1 MNWVRPIR
9 IALVLAAFAALL
21 FAALLVSNV
30 AATSGA
36 AAQTAADADTV
47 TVYLF
52 WERTCPYCQDAKAF
66 LEDAAAQNDWLVL
79 RKIEVSAPGTAQQ
92 LFLGLSQLFG
102 FRRPVVPLTVVG
114 PRPFLGYE
122 GDATTGADILEQAQT
137 CRETGC
143 HDLVAALEAALADS
157 GPSTAGVAG
166 GPSEPGAAAG
176 PSEPAS
182 PTAMPREI
190 DLPLVGT
197 VSIGALSLPAL
208 TVVLAAAD
216 GFNPCA
222 MWVLIFLIGLLV
234 GMKDNVRMWALGI
247 AFLVASAG
255 VYFAF
260 MAAWLNL
267 LLLLGALLWI
277 RIAVGLVALAGGAFY
292 LREFAVDAAG
302 LCKVTSPGQRRR
314 ITEAARSIVRERRF
328 LLALGGIVVLAA
340 AVNLIELFC
349 SAGIP
354 AVYTQVLALSD
365 LNLATYYAYLLLYIG
380 VFLLDDI
387 AIFVI
392 AMLTVQAAGFTGGY
406 SRFAHLVGGIVM
418 LVIGGLL
425 LFRPETLAFA

>member
-1 MNWVRPIR
+1 MNWARPVRI
-9 IALVLAAFAALL
+9 VLAIAVFAAML
-21 FAALLVSNV
+21 
-30 AATSGA
+30 SGA
-36 AAQTAADADTV
+36 PYGTDADAQQAAGPDTV

-52 WERTCPYCQDAKAF
+52 WERTCPYCQNAKAF
-66 LEDAAAQNDWLVL
+66 LEDHDAQYDWLTL
-79 RKIEVSAPGTAQQ
+79 RKIEVSEPGISRQ
-92 LFLGLSQLFG
+92 LFFQVSQLLG
-102 FRRPVVPLTVVG
+102 VKRLVVPLTIVG
-114 PRPFLGYE
+114 TRPFLGYD
-122 GDATTGADILEQAQT
+122 GDATTGADILEQART
-137 CRETGC
+137 CRETSC
-143 HDLVAALEAALADS
+143 PDLVAAVEAALADA
-157 GPSTAGVAG
+157 GPSTAEVTSGPVKPG
-166 GPSEPGAAAG
+166 GAAG
-176 PSEPAS
+176 PPEPSPPAS
-182 PTAMPREI
+182 APQEI

-197 VSIGALSLPAL
+197 VSIGALSLPLL

-267 LLLLGALLWI
+267 LLLLGALIWI

-302 LCKVTSPGQRRR
+302 LCKITSPGQRRR
-314 ITEAARSIVRERRF
+314 VTEAARGIVRERRF

-365 LNLATYYAYLLLYIG
+365 LSLLTYYSYLLLYIG

-387 AIFVI
+387 VIFVI
-392 AMLTVQAAGFTGGY
+392 AMLTVQAAGFTGSY

-418 LVIGGLL
+418 LAIGALL